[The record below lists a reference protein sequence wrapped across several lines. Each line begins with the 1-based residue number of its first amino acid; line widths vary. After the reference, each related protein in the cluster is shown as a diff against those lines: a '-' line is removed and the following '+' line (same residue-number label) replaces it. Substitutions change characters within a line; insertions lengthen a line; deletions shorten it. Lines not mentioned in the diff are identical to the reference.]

1 MAVRIQIQQ
10 AMLTIVLLGGAVTL
24 VAEQP
29 CPSQFQNIRTKEP
42 DVRLAVASC
51 FERSITCRGLIETI
65 EASTTIVYVK
75 TGWCRSTRPSSCLNF
90 MANGVEVYRY
100 LRVTLDPALRG
111 DTVIAVLGHELQHA
125 VEIVR
130 APEVTGTDTMRA
142 LFERIGYRLQSY
154 SGLDE
159 FETVEARHIKAVI
172 WDELRQGRKALLEAR
187 H

>member
-1 MAVRIQIQQ
+1 
-10 AMLTIVLLGGAVTL
+10 
-24 VAEQP
+24 
-29 CPSQFQNIRTKEP
+29 
-42 DVRLAVASC
+42 
-51 FERSITCRGLIETI
+51 
-65 EASTTIVYVK
+65 
-75 TGWCRSTRPSSCLNF
+75 
-90 MANGVEVYRY
+90 VEVYRY